1 MNAITRLDLRRP
13 HERPALRDLRS
24 DLSGQR
30 RNAVYCGPPCRT
42 EARAFSGSRGLGADG
57 YRTVAAR
64 LEASRKRTRRLWGG
78 AS

>member
-1 MNAITRLDLRRP
+1 MSDRRCAICG
-13 HERPALRDLRS
+13 A
-24 DLSGQR
+24 DLSGRR

-42 EARAFSGSRGLGADG
+42 EASAFSGSRGLGADG
-57 YRTVAAR
+57 YRGPVAAR